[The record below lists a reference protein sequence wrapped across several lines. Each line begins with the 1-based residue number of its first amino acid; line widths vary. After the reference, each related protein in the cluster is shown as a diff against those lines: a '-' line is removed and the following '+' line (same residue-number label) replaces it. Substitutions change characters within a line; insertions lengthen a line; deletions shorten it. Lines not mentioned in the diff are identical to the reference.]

1 MMQSYT
7 TTDAYI
13 AAQSPALQVIL
24 HQVRAQIRGLLPEAS
39 EAIRYAMPT
48 YQINGKNIV
57 HFAGYKQHIG
67 IYPGSQVVAELQGEL
82 AGYKT
87 SKGAVQLPLTGP
99 FPQPLIERMMRVRM
113 TYFVATGK

>member
-1 MMQSYT
+1 MQSYANI
-7 TTDAYI
+7 DAYI
-13 AAQSPALQVIL
+13 AAQSPALQVIVQ
-24 HQVRAQIRGLLPEAS
+24 QVRAQIRALLPEAS
-39 EAIRYAMPT
+39 EAISYAMPT
-48 YQINGKNIV
+48 CKINGKNIV

-99 FPQPLIERMMRVRM
+99 FPHPLIERIVRVRM
-113 TYFVATGK
+113 THFFATGE

>member
-1 MMQSYT
+1 MQSYAT
-7 TTDAYI
+7 IDAYI

-24 HQVRAQIRGLLPEAS
+24 QQVRAQIRALLPEAS
-39 EAIRYAMPT
+39 EAISYAIPT
-48 YQINGKNIV
+48 YKINGKNIV

-99 FPQPLIERMMRVRM
+99 FPHPLIERIVRVRM
-113 TYFVATGK
+113 THFLATGE

>member
-1 MMQSYT
+1 MQSYAT
-7 TTDAYI
+7 IDAYI

-24 HQVRAQIRGLLPEAS
+24 HQVRAQISALLPEVS
-39 EAIRYAMPT
+39 EAISYAMPT
-48 YQINGKNIV
+48 CKINGKNIV

-99 FPQPLIERMMRVRM
+99 FPHPLIEWIVRVRM
-113 TYFVATGK
+113 THFLATGE

>member
-1 MMQSYT
+1 MQSYAT
-7 TTDAYI
+7 IDAYI
-13 AAQSPALQVIL
+13 AAQSPALRVIL
-24 HQVRAQIRGLLPEAS
+24 HQVRAQIRGLLPDAR
-39 EAIRYAMPT
+39 EAISYAMPT
-48 YQINGKNIV
+48 CKINGKNIV

-99 FPQPLIERMMRVRM
+99 FPHPLIERIVRVRM
-113 TYFVATGK
+113 THFFATGE

>member
-1 MMQSYT
+1 MQSYAT
-7 TTDAYI
+7 IDAYI

-24 HQVRAQIRGLLPEAS
+24 QQVRAQIRGLLPEAS
-39 EAIRYAMPT
+39 EAISYAIPT
-48 YQINGKNIV
+48 YKINGKNIV

-99 FPQPLIERMMRVRM
+99 FPHPLIERIVRVRM
-113 TYFVATGK
+113 THFLATGE